1 MIDMF
6 GHRKESILKVNGC
19 QVCIW
24 FNRTYNIIYG
34 LYFTLFVI
42 NSFIEFLKF
51 EIMLLWPFFLVLVNM
66 PERNS
71 FS

>member
-51 EIMLLWPFFLVLVNM
+51 DIMLL
-66 PERNS
+66 
-71 FS
+71 